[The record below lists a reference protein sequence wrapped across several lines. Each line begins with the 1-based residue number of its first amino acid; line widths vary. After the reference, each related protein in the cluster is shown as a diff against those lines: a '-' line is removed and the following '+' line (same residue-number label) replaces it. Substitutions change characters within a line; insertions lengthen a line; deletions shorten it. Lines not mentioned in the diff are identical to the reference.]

1 MDSFSYLSPLLKIA
15 QDGDL
20 FYVTLTSLSSA
31 TPPLVLWLLPLS
43 FALLIASCLG
53 TTRPSTTPDSQSKT
67 ASALKAEQE
76 AEPRQNWLNTAIA
89 QMVQSG
95 KGKVHQS
102 NLNEFVG
109 ILPSSV
115 YNIYSPQGGG
125 REIFFLGLFQ
135 NKVAFNSICS
145 NMLFTMFVFVGS
157 QRTRLHHI
165 HLVWTG
171 HHPDMQKV
179 CLWKPCRLLSL
190 FSFST
195 HVVTSFSHASCSS

>member
-43 FALLIASCLG
+43 FALLIGNCLG

-102 NLNEFVG
+102 NLNEFVR
-109 ILPSSV
+109 ILPSS
-115 YNIYSPQGGG
+115 NIYSPQGVGG
-125 REIFFLGLFQ
+125 GIFFPRLFQ
-135 NKVAFNSICS
+135 NKNVFNSICS
-145 NMLFTMFVFVGS
+145 NMLFAMSIYVCWCTNHNARRYIILFLRRQALMQIGGPSTQALSFNVLVF
-157 QRTRLHHI
+157 
-165 HLVWTG
+165 
-171 HHPDMQKV
+171 
-179 CLWKPCRLLSL
+179 
-190 FSFST
+190 FSSACGYIIFS
-195 HVVTSFSHASCSS
+195 CIM

>member
-1 MDSFSYLSPLLKIA
+1 MDSLSYLSRLHKIS

-43 FALLIASCLG
+43 FALLIGNCLG

-89 QMVQSG
+89 QMVQRG
-95 KGKVHQS
+95 QGKVHQS

-109 ILPSSV
+109 LLPSSI

-145 NMLFTMFVFVGS
+145 NMLFTTHAVTS
-157 QRTRLHHI
+157 YSSCLDRTSSRY
-165 HLVWTG
+165 VES
-171 HHPDMQKV
+171 
-179 CLWKPCRLLSL
+179 LSL
-190 FSFST
+190 EALPPYVVFFFNACGYIIFS
-195 HVVTSFSHASCSS
+195 CIL